1 MKRISLAAVCAVA
14 VTLAAICPAFA
25 EEDRFSLHG
34 YGNQDYWKS
43 TSNSFDG
50 SGGHGS
56 VDNNFLGLVMSATIN
71 DKSKVWAQL
80 QTSSTNSTTF
90 TWFFVDYQITEQLRA
105 HAGRVRFPYGIYND
119 IIDTKALQLSAAL
132 PLAYAQEAD
141 MVYNAYNGIGL
152 DYDVDLGHSGHLLLQ
167 GFGGNVYEAGI
178 GGSPDFPDQV
188 QLGDLKAEAANR
200 RLFGGKITWDTPVD
214 GLRAMVSGNQTMV
227 ETSAVNGQVP
237 NQRGMENRL
246 ILSLDYTNAQL
257 DLKSEYNLHRFPG
270 LSGRQDLKSRA
281 WYVQAGY
288 LFGAWTPYA
297 RYDSM
302 MTDES
307 ASGDPSYYQ
316 RDFVVGLNRKLRT
329 NLNVRA
335 EEHFNHGYALPVAAG
350 ETQTGK
356 GKPSWQLFVVS
367 VNFLF

>member
-1 MKRISLAAVCAVA
+1 MKRIYLAAVGVA
-14 VTLAAICPAFA
+14 AATLAAISPAFA

-43 TSNSFDG
+43 NSNSFDG

-56 VDNNFLGLVMSATIN
+56 LDNNFLGLVMSATVN

-80 QTSSTNSTTF
+80 QASSTKSTQF

-132 PLAYAQEAD
+132 PLAYALEAD

-152 DYDVDLGHSGHLLLQ
+152 DYDADLGRSGRLLLQ
-167 GFGGNVYEAGI
+167 GFAGNVFETGTGGN
-178 GGSPDFPDQV
+178 PDFPDQV
-188 QLGDLKAEAANR
+188 QLSNLKADANNR
-200 RLFGGKITWDTPVD
+200 RLYGGKITWETPVE
-214 GLRAMVSGNQTMV
+214 GLRAMVSGNQTTV
-227 ETSAVNGQVP
+227 ESTAANGQVP

-246 ILSLDYTNAQL
+246 IFSLDYTSAQL

-270 LSGRQDLKSRA
+270 LDGLQDLKAHA

-297 RYDSM
+297 RYDSIV
-302 MTDES
+302 TNQA
-307 ASGDPSYYQ
+307 ASGDPSYYE

-367 VNFLF
+367 INFLF